1 MKIKFKKLDQLAD
14 IPNYAQAGDA
24 GMDLKAVSLT
34 ALAGFWEY
42 GTGLALEIPLG
53 YVGLVFP
60 RSSISKTD
68 HSLRNSVGVIDA
80 GYRGEIKLRMSSPVL
95 GSDCYGIGDRIG
107 QLLILKLPWVEIEEV
122 KELSPTSRG
131 EGGFGSTGK

>member
-1 MKIKFKKLDQLAD
+1 MKIKFKKLDQLAH
-14 IPNYAQAGDA
+14 IPNYAQVGDA

-34 ALAGFWEY
+34 VLSGFWEY

-122 KELSPTSRG
+122 KELSPSSRG

>member
-1 MKIKFKKLDQLAD
+1 MKIKFKKLHK
-14 IPNYAQAGDA
+14 YAEMPKYAHAGDA

-34 ALAGFWEY
+34 MLSGFWEY
-42 GTGLALEIPLG
+42 GTGLALELPLG

-68 HSLRNSVGVIDA
+68 HFLRNSVGVIDA
-80 GYRGEIKLRMSSPVL
+80 GYRGEIKLRMSSPIL
-95 GSDCYGIGDRIG
+95 GSTSYGIGDKIG

-122 KELSPTSRG
+122 EELSSSARA